1 MIYLKE
7 GILKDCYE
15 KCVDVFEN
23 IIDCNIHI
31 NAYIG
36 EHENG
41 FAESEFAGK
50 YLDCCVNFY
59 NRTKNETIL
68 NHANNLAS
76 GIIEN
81 QHDNGYLGGYT
92 KENEWESFSVWNQAF
107 TVYGLLSYY
116 RLTKEE
122 QVLECAEKCVKN
134 IAEHFMNEKGDIL
147 NALNFGTE
155 HISILI
161 TLPELYR
168 LTRNE
173 LYLNFMEY
181 IFNRLKNS
189 TNNFFEFDTILNL
202 ESKKGIENFMPLI
215 AMVMYYELKGDE
227 EALDG
232 AKRYWTELEATQIRR
247 PGNGTIA
254 EYWTAGGNTAQFLG
268 KEINPNETCVSV
280 GWGEFSTIL
289 FQQTKDAKYLD
300 AIERVLFNHL
310 IGSFDEDGTDFAYYQ
325 PNYGKRITRTS
336 ENLYK
341 CCRYRGF
348 NAISKLNEIIF
359 YEDEKE
365 IIPMIY
371 TSAKYESDNL
381 TITEETNYPFDD
393 RITFKISGN
402 TDKLFK
408 LRIPGWCNSYA
419 LTINGIEIKTKK
431 SDGYVNL
438 KINDGDI
445 ILLSLNTTV
454 KKDIVIINDKKYVG
468 FSYGCVVLM
477 ADSNVCENI
486 YGAKNTNTKLTRNL
500 TTEYNIEFDS
510 EDLRLVDYA
519 SAGKKHEN
527 DEISEWILMDNENQ

>member
-1 MIYLKE
+1 MVYLKN
-7 GILKDCYE
+7 GILKECYE
-15 KCVDVFEN
+15 KCVAVFEN
-23 IIDCNIHI
+23 VIDCNVHI
-31 NAYIG
+31 NAYVG
-36 EHENG
+36 EHGDG

-59 NRTKNETIL
+59 RQTKNEAIL
-68 NHANNLAS
+68 NHAKRLVS

-92 KENEWESFSVWNQAF
+92 KENEWMSFSVWNQAF
-107 TVYGLLSYY
+107 TVYGLISYY
-116 RLTKEE
+116 KLTKE
-122 QVLECAEKCVKN
+122 QQALECAEKCVKN
-134 IAEHFMNEKGDIL
+134 IAEHFMNEKSDIL
-147 NALNFGTE
+147 DALNFGTE

-168 LTRNE
+168 LTKNE
-173 LYLNFMEY
+173 IYLNFMEY

-202 ESKKGIENFMPLI
+202 KSKKGIENFIPLI
-215 AMVMYYELKGDE
+215 TMVMYYELKGDE

-254 EYWTAGGNTAQFLG
+254 EFWTAGGNTAQFLA
-268 KEINPNETCVSV
+268 KEIHPNETCVSV

-289 FQQTKDAKYLD
+289 FKQTKEAKYLD
-300 AIERVLFNHL
+300 ALERVLFNHL

-325 PNYGKRITRTS
+325 PNYGKRVTRTS
-336 ENLYK
+336 QNSYK

-348 NAISKLNEIIF
+348 NAISQLNDIIF
-359 YEDEKE
+359 HEDEKD

-371 TSAKYESDNL
+371 TAAEYKSDEL
-381 TITEETNYPFDD
+381 IITEETNYPFDD
-393 RITFKISGN
+393 HITFKISGN
-402 TDKLFK
+402 TDKCFK
-408 LRIPGWCNSYA
+408 LRIPRWCKKYV
-419 LTINGIEIKTKK
+419 LTVNDAVVETKK
-431 SDGYVNL
+431 TDGYVNL

-445 ILLSLNTTV
+445 ISLSLNTVV
-454 KKDIVIINDKKYVG
+454 KKDRVIINDKKYVG

-477 ADSNVCENI
+477 ADSNICDDI
-486 YGAKNTNTKLTRNL
+486 YGAKNIDTTFKRNL
-500 TTEYNIEFDS
+500 ATEYNIEFDS
-510 EDLRLVDYA
+510 DDLSLVDYA

-527 DEISEWILMDNENQ
+527 DEVSEWILIEDENK